1 MIVSNDLTWK
11 THLYGNNL
19 TGDEKIVG
27 LISKLSQRVGVLTK
41 LSKVTSPNQFHK
53 IAQGLFTSKLTTCL
67 QLFGNVWGI
76 QNLDDE
82 NRRFSAF
89 TKEDN
94 RRLQVL
100 QNKVMRMKTNLP
112 RDTPTVDL
120 VKAAG
125 DLSVQQLTAYHTVMT
140 LYRSVTSGKPKY
152 IR

>member
-1 MIVSNDLTWK
+1 M
-11 THLYGNNL
+11 
-19 TGDEKIVG
+19 
-27 LISKLSQRVGVLTK
+27 
-41 LSKVTSPNQFHK
+41 
-53 IAQGLFTSKLTTCL
+53 
-67 QLFGNVWGI
+67 
-76 QNLDDE
+76 DDE
-82 NRRFSAF
+82 NRRFSPF

-140 LYRSVTSGKPKY
+140 VYRSVTSGKPKY
-152 IR
+152 ISDRFKLKRPENGIFPHRQHGKIEIAPRKLSLSKGAFIYRGATLFNLLPFNLRTENKIQRFKQNVKK